1 MDPKRQL
8 RRKYWAWAI
17 GWTLAIYATLSVV
30 RPVCEFLKKVIP
42 FGLWVNIFFAVCLCG
57 ITILFFRKYKM
68 TDGFGYVLLLLILS
82 GYAYGL
88 ATIPHP
94 EEKIHFIEYGI
105 LAYLVFRAL
114 RLDHGAGAAYA
125 GALALTAALGWVD
138 EGIQHLL
145 PNRYYQTS
153 DVALNAVSG
162 LLGLLLVLCRVKF
175 SNVACLKDMRKQ
187 H

>member
-8 RRKYWAWAI
+8 RRKYWVWAL
-17 GWTLAIYATLSVV
+17 GWTLTIYATLYLV
-30 RPVCEFLKKVIP
+30 RPVCEFLKKTVP
-42 FGLWVNIFFAVCLCG
+42 FDLAVNIVFAACLSVTMV
-57 ITILFFRKYKM
+57 IFFRKYKM

-114 RLDHGAGAAYA
+114 RLDHGAWAAYV

-145 PNRYYQTS
+145 PKRYYQTS
-153 DVALNAVSG
+153 DVVLNAVSG
-162 LLGLLLVLCRVKF
+162 LLGLLLVYVFSGQRV
-175 SNVACLKDMRKQ
+175 NALNG
-187 H
+187 